1 MAVGEDPLGYY
12 ACLGVQPK
20 APTSVIKAAY
30 RALAQEWHPD
40 RNTSPEA
47 TARFQALQRAYETL
61 ADAAK
66 RAAYDS
72 VAASRAG
79 PGREKRQT
87 DAQPRP
93 DGEASAPFRRAEPV
107 RCKRCQAIT
116 ASPRFRVFL
125 TVAAYVLGATKT
137 PTVGVY
143 CARCEMLVGCRCT
156 GVTLFAGWW
165 SIHGFFWSF
174 EAIYKN
180 LVGANEFAE
189 QTARKLANQVAYFVS
204 TGNKALAYAIAGE
217 AYDVALK
224 TIPKKAEIKRR
235 RKLGYEAEDPLR
247 DLRAHLTNFRTQ
259 VQADGEVGL
268 QLKSSQGLNSPA
280 FRAQGALVATLVVT
294 LGLWGWMS
302 HKQEI
307 AAEQARLEAAAI
319 ARKQAAAI
327 ARAAAEELDAFMERL
342 PPSGPFGPSTNFKH
356 DPPFKV
362 TAPVGANFFVK
373 LADWDTGL
381 PMYTM
386 FVRSGD
392 STVVHVPRGAYKVK
406 FASGQNWYGEEIR
419 FGPDTAYSI
428 VEDPVTF
435 DVRGDQLPGHEISLQ
450 LIRDGNLKRKTISAA
465 QF

>member
-1 MAVGEDPLGYY
+1 MAVGDDPLGYY
-12 ACLGVQPK
+12 ARLGVQPK
-20 APTSVIKAAY
+20 APTSVVKAAY

-72 VAASRAG
+72 AAASRAG

-93 DGEASAPFRRAEPV
+93 DGEASAPFRSAEPV

-116 ASPRFRVFL
+116 ASPRFRVFF

-143 CARCEMLVGCRCT
+143 CARCEMLVG
-156 GVTLFAGWW
+156 
-165 SIHGFFWSF
+165 
-174 EAIYKN
+174 
-180 LVGANEFAE
+180 
-189 QTARKLANQVAYFVS
+189 
-204 TGNKALAYAIAGE
+204 
-217 AYDVALK
+217 
-224 TIPKKAEIKRR
+224 
-235 RKLGYEAEDPLR
+235 
-247 DLRAHLTNFRTQ
+247 
-259 VQADGEVGL
+259 
-268 QLKSSQGLNSPA
+268 QGLNSPA
-280 FRAQGALVATLVVT
+280 FRAQGALVASLVVT
-294 LGLWGWMS
+294 LGLWVWMS

-307 AAEQARLEAAAI
+307 AAEQARLEAAGI

-327 ARAAAEELDAFMERL
+327 ARAAAEELDPFLERL
-342 PPSGPFGPSTNFKH
+342 PPSGPFGLSTNFTH
-356 DPPFKV
+356 DPPVKV

-373 LADWDTGL
+373 LADRDTGL
-381 PMYTM
+381 PMYTL

-392 STVVHVPRGAYKVK
+392 SAVVHVPPGAYKVK
-406 FASGQNWYGEEIR
+406 FASGQNWYGEDIR

-435 DVRGDQLPGHEISLQ
+435 DVRGDQLPGREISLQ